1 MNKNNPFSLYEVKP
15 TTVRYGKVYVAKVK
29 IDVPFEKKRIVR
41 LYIPEDYQPSTKYP
55 VLYMSDGQ
63 NLVDKYTSAFGDWKL
78 DLRMHELIKKGYS
91 SFIIVGIDCPKN
103 PTHRMLEYSLP
114 NIGFNNNVLKSIN
127 ETVNSESYGDQFLA
141 FLVNKIKPM
150 VDSHF
155 STSEISAIGGSSM
168 GGLFSLNGYIS
179 YPDVFSFCLSFS
191 PAFQLYPRKK
201 LIGYLEHNSSHI
213 TTKGKVFFYTGSM
226 GFEKQFFFPTIS
238 MHRYF
243 QKIGYD
249 SSRLALIVDSR
260 MPHHEDAWS
269 HYFNDAIQ
277 FWLDKP
283 NNKGKI

>member
-1 MNKNNPFSLYEVKP
+1 
-15 TTVRYGKVYVAKVK
+15 
-29 IDVPFEKKRIVR
+29 
-41 LYIPEDYQPSTKYP
+41 
-55 VLYMSDGQ
+55 
-63 NLVDKYTSAFGDWKL
+63 
-78 DLRMHELIKKGYS
+78 
-91 SFIIVGIDCPKN
+91 
-103 PTHRMLEYSLP
+103 
-114 NIGFNNNVLKSIN
+114 
-127 ETVNSESYGDQFLA
+127 
-141 FLVNKIKPM
+141 
-150 VDSHF
+150 
-155 STSEISAIGGSSM
+155 M

-260 MPHHEDAWS
+260 MPGATILMML
-269 HYFNDAIQ
+269 FNS
-277 FWLDKP
+277 
-283 NNKGKI
+283 G

>member
-1 MNKNNPFSLYEVKP
+1 MNKINPFSLYEAKP
-15 TTVRYGKVYVAKVK
+15 STVRYGKVYVAKVK
-29 IDVPFEKKRIVR
+29 IDVPFEKKRMVR
-41 LYIPEDYQPSTKYP
+41 LYIPEDYNPSNKYP

-78 DLRMHELIKKGYS
+78 DLRMHELIKKGYP

-103 PTHRMLEYSLP
+103 PTHRMLEYSFS
-114 NIGFNNNVLKSIN
+114 NISFNSNVSKSI
-127 ETVNSESYGDQFLA
+127 EGKVDSKPYGDQFLA
-141 FLVNKIKPM
+141 YLVKRIKPI
-150 VDSHF
+150 VDSYF

-168 GGLFSLNGYIS
+168 GGLFALNGYIT

-191 PAFQLYPRKK
+191 PAFQIYPRKQ
-201 LIGYLEHNSSHI
+201 LINYLEQNSSHI
-213 TTKGKVFFYTGSM
+213 NMKGKIFFYTGAM
-226 GFEKQFFFPTIS
+226 GFEKQFFSPTIS

-249 SSRLALIVDSR
+249 PSRLALIVDTR

-283 NNKGKI
+283 NNNGKI

>member
-1 MNKNNPFSLYEVKP
+1 MNKINPFSLYEAKP
-15 TTVRYGKVYVAKVK
+15 STVRYGKVYVAKVK
-29 IDVPFEKKRIVR
+29 IDVPFEKKRMVR
-41 LYIPEDYQPSTKYP
+41 LYIPEDYNPSNKYP

-78 DLRMHELIKKGYS
+78 DLRMHELIKKGYP

-103 PTHRMLEYSLP
+103 PTHRMLEYSFS
-114 NIGFNNNVLKSIN
+114 NISFNSNVSKSI
-127 ETVNSESYGDQFLA
+127 EGKVDSKPYGDQFLA
-141 FLVNKIKPM
+141 YLVKRIKPI
-150 VDSHF
+150 VDSYF

-168 GGLFSLNGYIS
+168 GGLFALNGYIT

-191 PAFQLYPRKK
+191 PAFQIYPRKQ
-201 LIGYLEHNSSHI
+201 LINYLEQNSSHI
-213 TTKGKVFFYTGSM
+213 NMKGKILFYTGAM
-226 GFEKQFFFPTIS
+226 GFEKQFFSPTIS

-249 SSRLALIVDSR
+249 PSRLALIVDTR

>member
-15 TTVRYGKVYVAKVK
+15 TTVRYGKVYVTKVK
-29 IDVPFEKKRIVR
+29 IDVPFEKKRMVR
-41 LYIPEDYQPSTKYP
+41 LYIPEDYQPSKRYS

-78 DLRMHELIKKGYS
+78 DLRMHELIKKGYP

-103 PTHRMLEYSLP
+103 PTHRILEYSFP
-114 NIGFNNNVLKSIN
+114 KIGFNTSVLKSIN
-127 ETVNSESYGDQFLA
+127 STVNSESYGDKFLT
-141 FLVNKIKPM
+141 FLVNIIKPM
-150 VDSHF
+150 VDSYF

-168 GGLFSLNGYIS
+168 GGLFALNGYIT

-191 PAFQLYPRKK
+191 PAFQIYPRKQ
-201 LIGYLEHNSSHI
+201 LINYLEQNSSHI
-213 TTKGKVFFYTGSM
+213 NMKGKIFFYTGAM
-226 GFEKQFFFPTIS
+226 GFEKQFFSPTIS

-249 SSRLALIVDSR
+249 PSRLALIVDTR

>member
-1 MNKNNPFSLYEVKP
+1 MTKNNPFSIYEVKP
-15 TTVRYGKVYVAKVK
+15 TTVRYGKVYLAKIK

-41 LYIPEDYQPSTKYP
+41 LYLPEDYQSSNKYP

-78 DLRMHELIKKGYS
+78 DLRMHELIKKGYP

-103 PTHRMLEYSLP
+103 PTHRMLEYSFSK
-114 NIGFNNNVLKSIN
+114 IDFNSNVLKSIN
-127 ETVNSESYGDQFLA
+127 QKINAESYGDKFLA

-150 VDSHF
+150 VDSYF
-155 STSEISAIGGSSM
+155 STSDISAIGGSSM
-168 GGLFSLNGYIS
+168 GGLFALNGYIS

-191 PAFQLYPRKK
+191 PAFHLYPHRQ
-201 LIGYLEHNSSHI
+201 LIEYLEQNSSHI
-213 TTKGKVFFYTGSM
+213 NTKGKVFFYTGSA
-226 GFEKQFFFPTIS
+226 GFEKQFFSPTIS
-238 MHRYF
+238 MHHYF

-249 SSRLALIVDSR
+249 SDRLALIVDSR

-269 HYFNDAIQ
+269 RYFNDAIQ

>member
-1 MNKNNPFSLYEVKP
+1 MNKINPFSLYEAKP
-15 TTVRYGKVYVAKVK
+15 STVRYGKVYVAKVK
-29 IDVPFEKKRIVR
+29 IDVPFEKKRMVR
-41 LYIPEDYQPSTKYP
+41 LYIPEDYNPSNKYP

-78 DLRMHELIKKGYS
+78 DLRMHELIKKGYP

-103 PTHRMLEYSLP
+103 PTHRMLEYSFS
-114 NIGFNNNVLKSIN
+114 NISFNSNVSKSI
-127 ETVNSESYGDQFLA
+127 EGKVDSKPYGDQFLA
-141 FLVNKIKPM
+141 YLVKRIKPI
-150 VDSHF
+150 VDSYF

-168 GGLFSLNGYIS
+168 GGLFALNGYIT

-191 PAFQLYPRKK
+191 PAFQIYPRNQ
-201 LIGYLEHNSSHI
+201 LINYLEQNSSHI
-213 TTKGKVFFYTGSM
+213 NMKGKIFFYTGAM
-226 GFEKQFFFPTIS
+226 GFEKQFFSPTIS

-249 SSRLALIVDSR
+249 PSRLALIVDTR

>member
-1 MNKNNPFSLYEVKP
+1 MNKINPFSLYEAKP
-15 TTVRYGKVYVAKVK
+15 STVRYGKVYVAKVK
-29 IDVPFEKKRIVR
+29 IDVPFEKKRMVR
-41 LYIPEDYQPSTKYP
+41 LYIPEDYNPSNKYP

-78 DLRMHELIKKGYS
+78 DLRMHELIKKGYP

-103 PTHRMLEYSLP
+103 PTHRMLEYSFS
-114 NIGFNNNVLKSIN
+114 NISFNSNVSKSI
-127 ETVNSESYGDQFLA
+127 EGKVDSKPYGDQFLA
-141 FLVNKIKPM
+141 YLVKRIKPI
-150 VDSHF
+150 VDSYF

-168 GGLFSLNGYIS
+168 GGLFALNGYIT

-191 PAFQLYPRKK
+191 PAFQIYPRKQ
-201 LIGYLEHNSSHI
+201 LINYLEQNSSHI
-213 TTKGKVFFYTGSM
+213 NMKGKIFFYTGAM
-226 GFEKQFFFPTIS
+226 GFEKQFFSPTIS

-249 SSRLALIVDSR
+249 PSRLALIVDTR